1 MDTRSN
7 SRANT
12 CHVFIRSRPAGN
24 NSKREPRRE
33 TRGIMQVSALSAL
46 DGSVLD
52 YHGSDGD
59 GELGFDSGE
68 GA

>member
-7 SRANT
+7 FRVNI
-12 CHVFIRSRPAGN
+12 CPVFIRFCFVGN

-33 TRGIMQVSALSAL
+33 TRGIMQVSALLVL

-52 YHGSDGD
+52 YHGSDG
-59 GELGFDSGE
+59 
-68 GA
+68 